1 MAVSSMDHTT
11 ARVGTCKTL
20 STQIYVM
27 RLLPAVLLLCVCTE
41 MGRSQSIS
49 RRATDPACLVC
60 GARGGR
66 CSISCRRSERANRFV
81 NRCAIQVLAATP
93 HLASY
98 VRAAPLRSPAA
109 TAGPTRVCVR
119 PSQALPLRQ
128 APVQVPVRRLRQVA
142 VASICR
148 FFSRTGAVIR
158 NPIPHQAAVAIVTIF
173 I

>member
-1 MAVSSMDHTT
+1 
-11 ARVGTCKTL
+11 
-20 STQIYVM
+20 M
-27 RLLPAVLLLCVCTE
+27 RLLPAMLLLGVCTE

-66 CSISCRRSERANRFV
+66 CCSISSRRSERANMFV
-81 NRCAIQVLAATP
+81 NMCDVQVLAATP

-109 TAGPTRVCVR
+109 AAGPTRVCVP
-119 PSQALPLRQ
+119 PSPALPRHRQ
-128 APVQVPVRRLRQVA
+128 APDQVLDQRLRQVA

-148 FFSRTGAVIR
+148 FFSRTGAVVR
-158 NPIPHQAAVAIVTIF
+158 HPIPHQTAVAVVTIF
-173 I
+173 IYQEPRVHHAPCG